1 MTISLEEIFAAAAVK
16 YIDYRGGFSVQVLVS
31 AYAFNMRETFQFE
44 RGEEGYK
51 KEGRNKRLSRKYCR
65 LDAEHPH
72 LP

>member
-16 YIDYRGGFSVQVLVS
+16 YIEGFFSVQVLVS

>member
-16 YIDYRGGFSVQVLVS
+16 YIEGFFSVQVLVS

-51 KEGRNKRLSRKYCR
+51 KRRKKQE
-65 LDAEHPH
+65 AFS
-72 LP
+72 